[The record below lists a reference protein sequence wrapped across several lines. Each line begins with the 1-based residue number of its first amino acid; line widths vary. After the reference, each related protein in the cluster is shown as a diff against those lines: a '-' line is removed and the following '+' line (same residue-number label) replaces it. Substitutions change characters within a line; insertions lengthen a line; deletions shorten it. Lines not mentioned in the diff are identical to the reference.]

1 MVAIDLTR
9 LSPAVSIC
17 FCSSS
22 MHKGMDFA
30 DEVSFLE
37 QHIQLLNRG
46 ALQEALQ
53 MASARLQILK
63 SSPASTTFDSKVC
76 VLISQQHYLCMTLL
90 ANTQHHN
97 CRLHLA
103 EHPTDFCRT
112 QRLAV

>member
-1 MVAIDLTR
+1 MAETDLTR
-9 LSPAVSIC
+9 LSTAVSIC

-22 MHKGMDFA
+22 IQKEMAFS

-63 SSPASTTFDSKVC
+63 TSPPLTTFDSKVC
-76 VLISQQHYLCMTLL
+76 VLISQQHYL
-90 ANTQHHN
+90 
-97 CRLHLA
+97 
-103 EHPTDFCRT
+103 
-112 QRLAV
+112 